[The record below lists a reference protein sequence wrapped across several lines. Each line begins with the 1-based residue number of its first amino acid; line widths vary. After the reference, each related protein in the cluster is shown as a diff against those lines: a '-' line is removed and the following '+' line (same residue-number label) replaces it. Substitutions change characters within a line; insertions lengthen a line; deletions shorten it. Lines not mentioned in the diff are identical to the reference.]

1 MIPLSLDIINASTPY
16 KVYWHEA
23 SRTYRL
29 KSDYGV
35 ILAIGFDED
44 DIIENAE
51 IVLSKALKVLTIPE
65 SAIEFSGDS
74 TFVYIVKGSGEK
86 KTYERKQVTTGLSD
100 GVNIEIKKGLSLK
113 DKVRGP
119 QVVADNKDDE

>member
-51 IVLSKALKVLTIPE
+51 IVLSKALKVLTVPG

-86 KTYERKQVTTGLSD
+86 KTYSRKQVTTGLSD

-119 QVVADNKDDE
+119 QVVADNKDEE

>member
-51 IVLSKALKVLTIPE
+51 IVLSKALKVLTVPE

-86 KTYERKQVTTGLSD
+86 KTYSRKQVTTGLSD

-113 DKVRGP
+113 DKVRGT
-119 QVVADNKDDE
+119 QVVADNKDEE